1 MGDAVNLAA
10 RVMSKAGPGEILAT
24 EPVLAA
30 SRVRFETQALEPFTV
45 KGKKQPVVARRVG
58 KVLGSFRTDDLDA
71 LRLVGREPELDALR
85 TALERTTAGRGQLV
99 EIVGEAGIGKSRLL
113 QEVKTFAPD
122 DMPWHTVACARYEAS
137 TPYFPFR
144 PLLRALL
151 GIVGGPRTRPSCGRL
166 RSQGRA
172 GVPRADDM
180 AASARRPTGSRYP

>member
-1 MGDAVNLAA
+1 M
-10 RVMSKAGPGEILAT
+10 
-24 EPVLAA
+24 
-30 SRVRFETQALEPFTV
+30 
-45 KGKKQPVVARRVG
+45 ARRVG
-58 KVLGSFRTDDLDA
+58 KILGSFRADDLDA

-85 TALERTTAGRGQLV
+85 TALERTTGGHGQLV

-151 GIVGGPRTRPSCGRL
+151 GISEDLGHDQAAAVFAARVEQACPELMTWLPLLAVPTWISLSLIRL
-166 RSQGRA
+166 RSLPWTSGSVGSGWRE
-172 GVPRADDM
+172 P
-180 AASARRPTGSRYP
+180 SAICSWSCSDRPWR